1 MCMSMSA
8 KPAPVAARYGVDQ
21 VVAALDHHAR
31 LNRRPI
37 SIISA
42 EFSEDAAR
50 IWTVTFAG
58 ETGVATQSWI
68 EDPRPVDTVKADIFH
83 AGVRLGLIG

>member
-1 MCMSMSA
+1 MSMSA
-8 KPAPVAARYGVDQ
+8 KPAPVAARYGADQ

-31 LNRRPI
+31 LNRHPVTVI
-37 SIISA
+37 SV

-50 IWTVTFAG
+50 AWIVTLAG
-58 ETGVATQSWI
+58 ETGVATQRWI

-83 AGVRLGLIG
+83 AGVRLGLLG